1 MKSLNF
7 KQIVFPE
14 DFEYSSDKSNLPLEF
29 YLEALP
35 RSKTIFL
42 KLGYFS
48 SSAIRV
54 LAFGFA
60 QFIFGG
66 GTINIVSNHFLYRQ
80 DKDLINSDIKF
91 NSEIDLSDLK
101 ALKSNLTDSEQH
113 FFNCLKYL
121 TTQNRLKIVPVML
134 LPDRMAHYKQGVFI
148 DHDGNELFMDGSC
161 NFTSSGL
168 TQNGETISI
177 FRSWGSDFEKSKIN
191 GKRTNIESIV
201 KKADANYKYLV
212 ESEILDAVNS
222 LGKELPLVELLKN
235 ERQLVL
241 NSLDIRLRS
250 IIRRHERLLEEKIEY
265 VNNSPRFP
273 FDSGPREYQKEA
285 YQKWLAAE
293 KKGVFAMATGTGK
306 TITALNCMLEEYRL
320 NGCYQFIVLAPS
332 KVLIKQWKEEIQSFN
347 FKNVITASS
356 DNGRWRD
363 EISNLNN
370 SLYFDDKTNFCLVVT
385 YASFVKDKFQKLIKD
400 LPNSTTFIA
409 DEAHNIGSKSF
420 KPLLPTLKFKN
431 RLALSATL
439 ERYFD
444 DEGDQ
449 LIQSFFNSK
458 PPYTYSFSMKRA
470 ISEGVLCEYTYYPH
484 VVSLSDDELEAYIE
498 ISKTLI
504 KFFDFESLSFKK
516 SDIVERLL
524 LARKRI
530 IHKAVNKLIKFS
542 SILAEEKKQ
551 NGALKYSFVYV
562 PEGLNEDGDN
572 ILDDYLST
580 FERLN
585 PESKAYA
592 YTSDSQNKD
601 EIMKLFEEG
610 VADVLFSMKCLDE
623 GVDVPRAQLAIF
635 CSSTGNPK
643 QFIQRRGRVL
653 RTHPE
658 KSRAVIHDLIVAPKY
673 SGNESTKN
681 IETKLIKD
689 ELTRVIYF
697 ASLANNYYEA
707 MQKCNSIA
715 KNYGLD
721 LYSLHEELSGKL

>member
-1 MKSLNF
+1 MKSLSF
-7 KQIVFPE
+7 KQIIFPE
-14 DFEYSSDKSNLPLEF
+14 DYEYSSDKTNPPLEF

-35 RSKTIFL
+35 RSKSIFL

-60 QFIFGG
+60 QFIYGG
-66 GTINIVSNHFLYRQ
+66 GTISIVSNHFLYRQ
-80 DKDLINSDIKF
+80 DKDLINSDKRF
-91 NSEIDLSDLK
+91 CSEIDLSDLET
-101 ALKSNLTDSEQH
+101 LKSNLTDSEQH
-113 FFNCLKYL
+113 FFNCLRYL
-121 TTQNRLKIVPVML
+121 TSKNRLKIVPVML
-134 LPDRMAHYKQGVFI
+134 LPERMAHYKQGIFI
-148 DHDGNELFMDGSC
+148 DHDDNELFMDGSC

-168 TQNGETISI
+168 TQNGEAISI

-191 GKRTNIESIV
+191 GKRINIESIV
-201 KKADANYKYLV
+201 AKADINYKYLV
-212 ESEILDAVNS
+212 ESEIKDAVNS
-222 LGKELPLVELLKN
+222 LGEELPLVELLKN
-235 ERQLVL
+235 EKQLVH
-241 NSLDIRLRS
+241 NSLDIRLKS
-250 IIRRHERLLEEKIEY
+250 IIRRHEKLLDEKIFHLH
-265 VNNSPRFP
+265 NAPRFP
-273 FDSGPREYQKEA
+273 FDPGPRDYQIEA
-285 YQKWLAAE
+285 YKRWLAAE
-293 KKGVFAMATGTGK
+293 KQGVFAMATGTGK
-306 TITALNCMLEEYRL
+306 TITALNCMLEEYNK
-320 NGCYQFIVLAPS
+320 NGNYQFIILAPS
-332 KVLIKQWKEEIQSFN
+332 KVLIKQWKAEIQSFN
-347 FKNVITASS
+347 FKNVIAASS
-356 DNGRWRD
+356 ENGKWQT
-363 EISNLNN
+363 EMTNLNN
-370 SLYFDDKTNFCLVVT
+370 SLYLNEKTNFCLVVT
-385 YASFVKDKFQKLIKD
+385 YASFVKDKFQKLIKN
-400 LPNSTTFIA
+400 LPTSTVLIA

-420 KPLLPTLKFKN
+420 KPLLPTLNFKN

-444 DEGDQ
+444 EEGDQ

-484 VVSLSDDELEAYIE
+484 IVSLSDEELEAYIE

-504 KFFDFESLSFKK
+504 KFFDFESLTFKK

-530 IHKAVNKLIKFS
+530 IHKASNKLMKFID
-542 SILAEEKKQ
+542 ILTQEKKQ
-551 NGALKYSFVYV
+551 NGAFKYSFVYV

-585 PESKAYA
+585 PDSKAYA

-601 EIMKLFEEG
+601 EIMRLFEEG

-658 KSRAVIHDLIVAPKY
+658 KNKAVIHDLIVVPKFT
-673 SGNESTKN
+673 GDESTKN

-715 KNYGLD
+715 ENYGLD
-721 LYSLHEELSGKL
+721 LYSLHEELSEKL